1 MPASTATHPDK
12 PGIQRNRARARRE
25 RSVRERAPKQN
36 IGMTT
41 TATHPTARAA
51 LPILILTL
59 VWGCNWPI
67 LKMGVTELAPLTFR
81 GLTLPLAAVGMLL
94 VARLSGDSIRV
105 PRALWPRLG
114 VLALFNIAGWNGFVL
129 FGVQLLPAGRSAIL
143 AYTMPVWATMIAAVL
158 LHEPL
163 SRRKLLGLAL
173 GVSGMAV
180 LIGEQVSVVRAAP
193 FGALMILTA
202 AIVWAIGTVLLRKW
216 QPPMPQNAL
225 SGWMMLI
232 GWLPLAVLAP
242 LFDPQP
248 LSAALAN
255 LSARGWFAIAY
266 NVFLAGTLAHWAW
279 FTLARTLPVAV
290 SSLSSLPVPV
300 VGVFSGIVLLGER
313 PGLQEWIALALVV
326 AALFTV
332 LFQPSGKR
340 VTAEPLAPDD

>member
-1 MPASTATHPDK
+1 MTSPTA
-12 PGIQRNRARARRE
+12 
-25 RSVRERAPKQN
+25 
-36 IGMTT
+36 
-41 TATHPTARAA
+41 HPTARAA
-51 LPILILTL
+51 LPILVLTL

-81 GLTLPLAAVGMLL
+81 SLTLPFAAIGMLL
-94 VARLSGDSIRV
+94 VARLSGDAIRV
-105 PRALWPRLG
+105 PRALWPRLV

-129 FGVQLLPAGRSAIL
+129 FGVQQLPAGRSAIL

-163 SRRKLLGLAL
+163 SRRKLVGLAL

-180 LIGEQVSVVRAAP
+180 LIGEQIGVVRAAP
-193 FGALMILTA
+193 FGALMILAA
-202 AIVWAIGTVLLRKW
+202 AIVWALGTVLLRKW
-216 QPPMPQNAL
+216 QLPVPQNAL
-225 SGWMMLI
+225 SGWMMLL
-232 GWLPLAVLAP
+232 GWLPLALLAP

-248 LSAALAN
+248 LATELAS
-255 LSARGWFAIAY
+255 LSGRGWFAIAY

-332 LFQPSGKR
+332 LFQPSEKR
-340 VTAEPLAPDD
+340 ISVAPLAPDD